1 MLQALL
7 HKKLKDSFEN
17 PHFRPSEDSLTSS
30 VLGLMQYLPDGVFW
44 DLLRSSCG
52 RLSNLPESVGAIISV
67 NFWDRWD
74 ATDTWNTNLVEPDV
88 WIDTKDYYII
98 IEAKEYDASGMQ
110 HDDQWEN
117 EIKALLNEND
127 GKLDKELIFIAL
139 GGNESLLD
147 SACVIDGME
156 CPIHT
161 ASWFNMLHAVDKLK
175 MSLEEGHI
183 HRLLTDII
191 HAFTIHGFFNITW
204 LHTLKPI
211 NLNAQSAS
219 WITETLEFDNHKIF
233 RGLYRPQ
240 NRIKYTNI
248 QLWKK

>member
-30 VLGLMQYLPDGVFW
+30 VVGLMQYLPDDIFW

-52 RLSNLPESVGAIISV
+52 RSSNLPESVGTILSI
-67 NFWDRWD
+67 NFWDKWD
-74 ATDTWNTNLVEPDV
+74 PTDTWNTRHVEPDV
-88 WIDTKDYYII
+88 WVDTEAYYII
-98 IEAKEYDASGMQ
+98 VEAKKKDALGMQ
-110 HDDQWEN
+110 HGDQWEN

-147 SACVIDGME
+147 STCIVDGIE
-156 CPIHT
+156 YPIHT
-161 ASWFNMLHAVDKLK
+161 ASWFNMLHTVDKLK
-175 MSLEEGHI
+175 VLSEDGRI
-183 HRLLTDII
+183 HRLLADII
-191 HAFTIHGFFNITW
+191 HAFTVHGIFNITW
-204 LHTLKPI
+204 LQSLKPV

-219 WITETLEFDNHKIF
+219 LITETLEFDNHKMF

-240 NRIKYTNI
+240 NRIAYTNI
-248 QLWKK
+248 PLWKK